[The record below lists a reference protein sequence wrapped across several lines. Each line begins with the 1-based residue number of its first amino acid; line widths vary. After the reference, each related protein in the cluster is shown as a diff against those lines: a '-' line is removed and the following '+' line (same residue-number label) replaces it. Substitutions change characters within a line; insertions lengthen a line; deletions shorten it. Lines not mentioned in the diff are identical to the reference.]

1 MSLNRKPGVKRPFMG
16 KANPRRPIDVAKIAA
31 HNPPRRSSHN
41 PCARGWTQRV
51 FALYGRYC
59 LACPKGKLTRA
70 VQAHHLVPRQRI
82 ANDFRKTQEERDAL
96 EYDARNGFPIC
107 QRCHELHEFP
117 GPDAKRIPF
126 SRIPALAVEWAIEH
140 GYDYV
145 LKPPVYP

>member
-1 MSLNRKPGVKRPFMG
+1 MALSRKSGPKRPFMG
-16 KANPRRPIDVAKIAA
+16 KANPPRPVDEAKAKPRSRARRNPNAA
-31 HNPPRRSSHN
+31 
-41 PCARGWTQRV
+41 GWTQRV
-51 FALYGRYC
+51 FHLYGRHC
-59 LACPKGKLTRA
+59 LACPKGRLTRA

-82 ANDFRKTQEERDAL
+82 ANDARKPQAEREAL

-126 SRIPALAVEWAIEH
+126 SRIPAAAVEWAIEH
-140 GYDYV
+140 GYSYV